1 MRRRVRDDRDWAE
14 GDDEH
19 IDGYALRAP
28 GRRRNWGGALF
39 GLIVVFVALAAAG
52 VAATATVLTRQ
63 EDDAFCVGCHTAP
76 HITYRSRAEAALGG
90 AYALD
95 LSSYHY
101 QQIRGTGGTIRC
113 IDCHRGDASTSDRA
127 ATLRLSADMT
137 LVWLAGA
144 MDERIEKTTI
154 TATVVI
160 TRDGA
165 QVALPPPVLR
175 QPRLSNDGCAG
186 CHKQTLLTAGIDNHT
201 HNMLPAAYTL
211 WTAGNRLL
219 APAGS
224 KDPQALLARG
234 LTPYATTLQCASC
247 HTGHRALE
255 TEGYLDR
262 AQVAQR
268 CEQCHVE
275 TRRR

>member
-1 MRRRVRDDRDWAE
+1 MKRRLRDDRDWGD

-19 IDGYALRAP
+19 VDGYGLGPRK
-28 GRRRNWGGALF
+28 RRRNWGGALL
-39 GLIVVFVALAAAG
+39 GLLGVLVALLAAAI
-52 VAATATVLTRQ
+52 AATSTVLARQ

-113 IDCHRGDASTSDRA
+113 IDCHRGDSSTGDRA
-127 ATLRLSADMT
+127 ATLRLSADMA

-154 TATVVI
+154 TATVAI

-165 QVALPPPVLR
+165 RVTLPPPMLR
-175 QPRLSNDGCAG
+175 QPALSNDGCAG

-201 HNMLPAAYTL
+201 HNMLPAAYKL

-219 APAGS
+219 APAGA

-234 LTPYATTLQCASC
+234 LTPYATAIQCASC

-255 TEGYLDR
+255 TEVYLDR

-268 CEQCHVE
+268 CEQCHME
-275 TRRR
+275 TRPR